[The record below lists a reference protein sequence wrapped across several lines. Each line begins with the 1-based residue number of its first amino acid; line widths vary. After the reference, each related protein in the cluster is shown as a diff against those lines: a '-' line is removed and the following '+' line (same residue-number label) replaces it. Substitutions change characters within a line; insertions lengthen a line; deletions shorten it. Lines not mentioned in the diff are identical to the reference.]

1 MGVIMIKIILIVP
14 IIILFSCWNISL
26 GQENNKFQSVSTSN
40 YSEKNSVTLAERPE
54 RPVALIHLKELSSE
68 ELELITGEGSEN
80 FLTFNDNQINHLTWI
95 ILWDEIPNQ
104 KNAST
109 NGSIELTSSGGF
121 MNGIRENGIFK

>member
-1 MGVIMIKIILIVP
+1 MIKIILIVP

-26 GQENNKFQSVSTSN
+26 GQENNMFQSVSTIN

-68 ELELITGEGSEN
+68 ELDLITGEGSEN